1 MMNKKIVNLFIKNL
15 IALTIIFLILLFIY
29 FVEWSFLPR
38 LIISLDSLSEKGLY
52 YFNFLFNKTSEV
64 SSLTDQYLSLGYFA
78 QELLEIDLDKIRGK
92 IKISFSLLVNIDFI
106 KLQMLNFSNFM
117 LNISKSTL
125 VITLLFVVIII
136 IFAIYL
142 SSNEKTWNETSK
154 PLKIYFQVKKKV
166 LIPMFQV
173 IKNYILWFKDSIYL
187 YILCSILI
195 IGFNIPSIVLDIIGE
210 YLYFFSSFNIYGLID
225 FIFVEILTILGSL
238 NFLPA
243 IIKLFSL
250 FGLIRYLTI
259 RRAYRLIEGKL
270 MVRNEKMVNSDT
282 GVFTLILGKM
292 RGGKTTL
299 ATSIARISN
308 TIYHK
313 NAFENMTRISLMFP
327 NFPFI
332 ALEKD
337 IIRLA
342 KRKRL
347 VNMQQ
352 CARFV
357 SKIYD
362 ISLSK
367 PFVLYGYNVNEQ
379 KSLNYD
385 GCVNLS
391 LRDALIIY
399 AESYWIYF
407 QKGNLIA
414 SNYPI
419 RTDDIRLDNGHLVLW
434 DYNSF
439 RRNNRDLRSFSEKS
453 RILVFDM
460 LRLGRKVNPLNK
472 FKDSNGP
479 MIAVATEFGK
489 ENGNMLT
496 NANYS
501 AMDETANPKN
511 DLLDYSLKLGGHLAN
526 VWHTNFFKFIA
537 DEQRSGSISTNLV
550 SVAQSIY
557 TADPKNQ
564 KEKSALKLFY
574 IEPAILDAFINL
586 RNWFYSKYRFVR
598 EDNTLLFHII
608 NWLGSFAYYIE
619 SYIYNRFGYKEV
631 ELPSCRADATGNLIE
646 GDKQK
651 FYIIYYIDYSL
662 RFESACMKDFLN
674 SNKLKADTGFFD
686 IPEYKSMMPTK
697 EEWESQGSYI
707 VKDLE
712 NPLLKFNP
720 KVKARCKNGSRQA
733 KAADRSETSITGGI
747 QNRKR

>member
-1 MMNKKIVNLFIKNL
+1 MNKKIINLCVKHLLAIL
-15 IALTIIFLILLFIY
+15 IILLILIFVYFI
-29 FVEWSFLPR
+29 EWSFVPR
-38 LIISLDSLSEKGLY
+38 FIISLNSLSEKGIY

-64 SSLTDQYLSLGYFA
+64 SYLTDQYLSIGYFA
-78 QELLEIDLDKIRGK
+78 QELLEIDLTRIWEKLK
-92 IKISFSLLVNIDFI
+92 VSFELLVNLDYI
-106 KLQMLNFSNFM
+106 KLQLLNFSNTMLNFS
-117 LNISKSTL
+117 KSSL
-125 VITLLFVVIII
+125 VITLSFVVIII
-136 IFAIYL
+136 IFMIYL
-142 SSNEKTWNETSK
+142 SSNEKTRNEMSK
-154 PLKIYFQVKKKV
+154 PLKLYLKIKKQI
-166 LIPMFQV
+166 LIPMFLRF
-173 IKNYILWFKDSIYL
+173 KNYILRFKDSLYL
-187 YILCSILI
+187 YILSTILI
-195 IGFNIPSIVLDIIGE
+195 IGFNVPSIVFDIIGE
-210 YLYFFSSFNIYGLID
+210 YLYFFSSFNLYGLLD
-225 FIFVEILTILGSL
+225 FILVEILTILGSL
-238 NFLPA
+238 NFLPLF
-243 IIKLFSL
+243 IKILL
-250 FGLIRYLTI
+250 LICLIRYLTV
-259 RRAYRLIEGKL
+259 RKAYRLIEGKL

-327 NFPFI
+327 NFPFM

-352 CARFV
+352 CGRFV

-362 ISLSK
+362 ISIEK
-367 PFVLYGYNVNEQ
+367 PFVLYGYNINEQ
-379 KSLNYD
+379 KNLNYD
-385 GCVNLS
+385 GCVNLT
-391 LRDALIIY
+391 LKDALIIY

-439 RRNNRDLRSFSEKS
+439 RRNNRDLRSFSSKS

-460 LRLGRKVNPLNK
+460 LRLGKKVNPLNK

-496 NANYS
+496 NASYS
-501 AMDETANPKN
+501 ALDETANPKN

-574 IEPAILDAFINL
+574 IEPAILDALINL

-598 EDNTLLFHII
+598 EDNTLFFHII
-608 NWLGSFAYYIE
+608 NWIGSLAYYIE

-631 ELPSCRADATGNLIE
+631 ELPSCRTDATGNLIE

-674 SNKLKADTGFFD
+674 SNKLKADIGFFD

-733 KAADRSETSITGGI
+733 KAADRSETSVTGGI

>member
-1 MMNKKIVNLFIKNL
+1 MKKIFNIIFKNL
-15 IALTIIFLILLFIY
+15 LAIIILILVLVFIY
-29 FVEWSFLPR
+29 YVEWSFFPR
-38 LIISLDSLSEKGLY
+38 LFISFNSLVEKGTY
-52 YFNFLFNKTSEV
+52 YYLFLINQKSNV
-64 SSLTDQYLSLGYFA
+64 SYLTTEYLSLGYFA
-78 QELLEIDLDKIRGK
+78 EELLSIDLMLMWDKVLT
-92 IKISFSLLVNIDFI
+92 SLELLINIDFLNI
-106 KLQMLNFSNFM
+106 QLLNFSSLMLNFS
-117 LNISKSTL
+117 KSSLVLTL
-125 VITLLFVVIII
+125 IIILGVII
-136 IFAIYL
+136 FSIYL
-142 SSNEKTWNETSK
+142 SSNEKLWNEQSK
-154 PLKIYFQVKKKV
+154 PLKIYLIINNKV
-166 LIPMFQV
+166 LKKFSSIV
-173 IKNYILWFKDSIYL
+173 KNYLLWFKESPYFYSLLI
-187 YILCSILI
+187 ILI
-195 IGFNIPSIVLDIIGE
+195 FGFNIPSIALDLIGE
-210 YLYFFSSFNIYGLID
+210 YLYFFSSFD
-225 FIFVEILTILGSL
+225 FIGLLDFMFVEILTILGSL
-238 NFLPA
+238 NFLP
-243 IIKLFSL
+243 LSL
-250 FGLIRYLTI
+250 KILLILIFLRYLTI
-259 RRAYRLIEGKL
+259 IRAYKLIEGKL

-308 TIYHK
+308 SIYHK

-337 IIRLA
+337 VIRLA

-357 SKIYD
+357 EKIYD
-362 ISLSK
+362 ISIDK
-367 PFVLYGYNVNEQ
+367 PFVLYGYDVNKE
-379 KSLNYD
+379 KNKYYD
-385 GCVNLS
+385 GCVNIS
-391 LRDALIIY
+391 LKDALVIY
-399 AESYWIYF
+399 VESYWIYF
-407 QKGNLIA
+407 QKGNLIV

-439 RRNNRDLRSFSEKS
+439 RRNNRDLRGFSSKS
-453 RILVFDM
+453 RILIFDM
-460 LRLGRKVNPLNK
+460 LRLGRKINPKNK
-472 FKDSNGP
+472 YKDSNGP

-489 ENGNMLT
+489 ENGNMIT
-496 NANYS
+496 NISYS
-501 AMDETANPKN
+501 ALDETANPKN

-564 KEKSALKLFY
+564 KEKCALSLFY
-574 IEPAILDAFINL
+574 FEPAILDSIINL
-586 RNWFYSKYRFVR
+586 RNWFYEKYRFVR
-598 EDNTLLFHII
+598 EDNTLLFHFI
-608 NWLGSFAYYIE
+608 NYLGSLAYSIE
-619 SYIYNRFGYKEV
+619 AYIYNRFGYKEV
-631 ELPSCRADATGNLIE
+631 ELPSCRADSTGNLIE

-651 FYIIYYIDYSL
+651 FYIINYIDYSL

-697 EEWESQGSYI
+697 EEREAQGSYI

-720 KVKARCKNGSRQA
+720 KVKARCKNGSRQTRV
-733 KAADRSETSITGGI
+733 ADRSGTSVTGGI
-747 QNRKR
+747 QYRRK

>member
-1 MMNKKIVNLFIKNL
+1 MMNKKIANLFIKNL
-15 IALTIIFLILLFIY
+15 ISLTIIFLILIFIY
-29 FVEWSFLPR
+29 FVEWSFVPR
-38 LIISLDSLSEKGLY
+38 LIISLNSLSEKGLY

-64 SSLTDQYLSLGYFA
+64 SFLTDKYLSLGYFA
-78 QELLEIDLDKIRGK
+78 QELLEIDLGKIWEK
-92 IKISFSLLVNIDFI
+92 IKISFALLVNIDFI
-106 KLQMLNFSNFM
+106 KLQMLNFSNTM

-154 PLKIYFQVKKKV
+154 PLKTYFQIKKKV

-238 NFLPA
+238 NFLPS
-243 IIKLFSL
+243 IIKLLLL

-327 NFPFI
+327 DFPFI

-362 ISLSK
+362 ISLTK
-367 PFVLYGYNVNEQ
+367 PFVLYGYNINEQ
-379 KSLNYD
+379 KSVNYD

-391 LRDALIIY
+391 LKDALIIY
-399 AESYWIYF
+399 VESYWIYF
-407 QKGNLIA
+407 QK
-414 SNYPI
+414 
-419 RTDDIRLDNGHLVLW
+419 
-434 DYNSF
+434 
-439 RRNNRDLRSFSEKS
+439 
-453 RILVFDM
+453 
-460 LRLGRKVNPLNK
+460 
-472 FKDSNGP
+472 
-479 MIAVATEFGK
+479 
-489 ENGNMLT
+489 
-496 NANYS
+496 
-501 AMDETANPKN
+501 
-511 DLLDYSLKLGGHLAN
+511 
-526 VWHTNFFKFIA
+526 
-537 DEQRSGSISTNLV
+537 
-550 SVAQSIY
+550 
-557 TADPKNQ
+557 
-564 KEKSALKLFY
+564 
-574 IEPAILDAFINL
+574 
-586 RNWFYSKYRFVR
+586 
-598 EDNTLLFHII
+598 
-608 NWLGSFAYYIE
+608 
-619 SYIYNRFGYKEV
+619 
-631 ELPSCRADATGNLIE
+631 
-646 GDKQK
+646 
-651 FYIIYYIDYSL
+651 
-662 RFESACMKDFLN
+662 
-674 SNKLKADTGFFD
+674 
-686 IPEYKSMMPTK
+686 
-697 EEWESQGSYI
+697 
-707 VKDLE
+707 
-712 NPLLKFNP
+712 
-720 KVKARCKNGSRQA
+720 
-733 KAADRSETSITGGI
+733 
-747 QNRKR
+747 